1 MTAFINL
8 PINIESWGRGIRKIV
23 DGITQVGLAR
33 PKIEDADGGV
43 RITIYRNTGV
53 AQDVAQDVAQ
63 EAAELQQRI
72 LDIIRKNP
80 HVSRAY
86 IAAQCGKS
94 VKTIEHRLG
103 EMTHLVKYVGSG
115 FSGHWEIVPS
125 ADRE

>member
-1 MTAFINL
+1 MTQA
-8 PINIESWGRGIRKIV
+8 
-23 DGITQVGLAR
+23 GLAR

-53 AQDVAQDVAQ
+53 AQDVAQDVAQGVAQ

-94 VKTIEHRLG
+94 VKTIERRLG

-115 FSGHWEIVPS
+115 FSGHWEIVPP
-125 ADRE
+125 ADKK